1 MQIREIESL
10 LTQKA
15 ISTEIKTKVL
25 KKVKE
30 LKADEKDVEVVVSTK
45 AVTVDS
51 YDALGRERIL
61 KLKID

>member
-10 LTQKA
+10 LTQKT

-30 LKADEKDVEVVVSTK
+30 LKAYEKDVEVVVSTK
-45 AVTVDS
+45 SVTVDS

-61 KLKID
+61 KIKID

>member
-30 LKADEKDVEVVVSTK
+30 LKSEEKDVEVVVSTK
-45 AVTVDS
+45 SVTVDS
-51 YDALGRERIL
+51 YDILGKETIL
-61 KLKID
+61 KIKID

>member
-1 MQIREIESL
+1 MQLKEIESL

-15 ISTEIKTKVL
+15 ISPEIKTKVL

-30 LKADEKDVEVVVSTK
+30 LKAEERDVEVVVSTK
-45 AVTVDS
+45 SVTVDS

-61 KLKID
+61 KIKID

>member
-45 AVTVDS
+45 SVTVDS

>member
-15 ISTEIKTKVL
+15 IPTEIKTKVL

-30 LKADEKDVEVVVSTK
+30 LKSEEKDVEVVVSTK
-45 AVTVDS
+45 SITVDS

>member
-45 AVTVDS
+45 TVTVDS

>member
-15 ISTEIKTKVL
+15 IPTEIKTKVL

-45 AVTVDS
+45 SVTVDS

-61 KLKID
+61 KIKIN

>member
-15 ISTEIKTKVL
+15 ISPEIKTKVL

-30 LKADEKDVEVVVSTK
+30 LKSEEKDVEVVVSTK
-45 AVTVDS
+45 SVTVDS

>member
-45 AVTVDS
+45 SVTVDS

-61 KLKID
+61 KIKID

>member
-45 AVTVDS
+45 TVTVDS

-61 KLKID
+61 KIKID

>member
-30 LKADEKDVEVVVSTK
+30 LKAEEKDVEVVVSTK
-45 AVTVDS
+45 SVTVDS
-51 YDALGRERIL
+51 YDVIGRERIL
-61 KLKID
+61 KIKID

>member
-15 ISTEIKTKVL
+15 ISHEIKTKVL

-30 LKADEKDVEVVVSTK
+30 LKSEEKDVEVVVSTK
-45 AVTVDS
+45 SITVDS

>member
-15 ISTEIKTKVL
+15 ISSEVKTKVL

-30 LKADEKDVEVVVSTK
+30 LKSEEKDVEVVVSTK
-45 AVTVDS
+45 SVTVDS
-51 YDALGRERIL
+51 YDILGKETIL
-61 KLKID
+61 KIKID

>member
-30 LKADEKDVEVVVSTK
+30 LKSEEKDVEVVVSTK
-45 AVTVDS
+45 SVTVDS

>member
-30 LKADEKDVEVVVSTK
+30 LKAEEKDVEVVVSTK
-45 AVTVDS
+45 SVTVDS
-51 YDALGRERIL
+51 YDVLGRERIL
-61 KLKID
+61 KIKIN

>member
-15 ISTEIKTKVL
+15 ISPEIKTKVL

-30 LKADEKDVEVVVSTK
+30 LKSEEKDVEVVVSTK
-45 AVTVDS
+45 SITVDS

>member
-30 LKADEKDVEVVVSTK
+30 LKAEEKDVEVVVSTK
-45 AVTVDS
+45 SVTVDS
-51 YDALGRERIL
+51 YDVLGRERIL

>member
-30 LKADEKDVEVVVSTK
+30 LKAEEKDVEVVVSTK
-45 AVTVDS
+45 SVTVDS
-51 YDALGRERIL
+51 YDVLGRERIL
-61 KLKID
+61 KIKID

>member
-15 ISTEIKTKVL
+15 ISPEIKTKVL

-30 LKADEKDVEVVVSTK
+30 LKSEEKDVEVVVSTK
-45 AVTVDS
+45 SVTVDS
-51 YDALGRERIL
+51 YDALGMERIL
-61 KLKID
+61 KIKID

>member
-15 ISTEIKTKVL
+15 ISPEIKTKVL

-30 LKADEKDVEVVVSTK
+30 LKSEEKDVEVVVSTK
-45 AVTVDS
+45 TVTVDS
-51 YDALGRERIL
+51 YDILGKETIL
-61 KLKID
+61 KIKID

>member
-30 LKADEKDVEVVVSTK
+30 LNSEEKDVEVVVSTK
-45 AVTVDS
+45 SVTVDS
-51 YDALGRERIL
+51 YDALGMERIL
-61 KLKID
+61 KIKID

>member
-30 LKADEKDVEVVVSTK
+30 LKAEEKDVEVVVSTK
-45 AVTVDS
+45 SVTVDS

-61 KLKID
+61 KIKID